1 VLFRSARLS
10 QSDGTFGP
18 MASIVQSGRSACYS
32 LLVFVVFAYEAC
44 VYNVVFIGLILP
56 GVGKDDFRLPFAVV
70 FNLFFALAVL
80 SYLRA
85 RLSDPGAVPQSWQ
98 RFVSSVGDG
107 LSIAPPRLEWQPGK
121 ATYCGHCGVPRPERA
136 HHCRHCGVCI
146 LRMDHHC
153 PWLSNCVGFK
163 NHKFFI
169 LALGYGVLA
178 CIAAISS
185 GFPELLASF
194 EIFTRLQ
201 KGVVASKSQP
211 DIPVLAVYAFL
222 LSGVIALCLMMLL
235 SVMLAAHL
243 ELVAHNS
250 TTIEGHYDNMPNPFD
265 QGGNLSNFAQVFGAF
280 GLDWLLP
287 VPPRRPM
294 TDGVSFERTDQRILG
309 GPAGQQG
316 QGQGYGWDQELSAE
330 KVWRVRYRVRA
341 TSKQSDKE
349 GLFSGSWWATP
360 TPCANQV
367 PLIAQS
373 SVLDGS
379 GVKRTIIQL

>member
-169 LALGYGVLA
+169 LALGYGFLA
-178 CIAAISS
+178 A
-185 GFPELLASF
+185 G
-194 EIFTRLQ
+194 
-201 KGVVASKSQP
+201 G
-211 DIPVLAVYAFL
+211 
-222 LSGVIALCLMMLL
+222 IALALVLL